1 MLQLQ
6 QLSSL
11 PRLADVRNALYDI
24 GEEFAV
30 AAYHAMHV
38 VYLFTKSDI
47 MTTLI
52 PNTAFGIVAA
62 GDFHPGRT
70 LQRLTWV
77 WVHCLQF
84 CVSNQSIDVS
94 EDKKNHPWRPILCGL
109 ISWPAARYLRWM
121 LLVLSLSLSTSWGV
135 FTPSL
140 TLSLA
145 TIAYNE
151 LGLSKKWFT
160 RNALNAIGYTSFCVG
175 ATNAAHAN
183 IHRHRSADPTSSLSI
198 HLVNA
203 LIIMSTIQAQDFK
216 DVEGDAAIGR
226 ETLPIL
232 YPGASRVVTAALIP
246 MWSVLVTR
254 LWTMDK
260 VLSVSTVLVGCAA
273 GLSFVVGPR
282 TRASDERS
290 YKLYN
295 VRRSLSYIRS

>member
-1 MLQLQ
+1 MFLLQK
-6 QLSSL
+6 LSSSL
-11 PRLADVRNALYDI
+11 RLADVRIALYDI

-30 AAYHAMHV
+30 AIYHAMHV
-38 VYLFTKSDI
+38 VYLFTKTDI

-62 GDFHPGRT
+62 GDFHPGRM

-84 CVSNQSIDVS
+84 CVSNQSIDTS
-94 EDKKNHPWRPILCGL
+94 EDKKNHPWRPISSGQ

-121 LLVLSLSLSTSWGV
+121 LLVLSLSLSASWGA
-135 FTPSL
+135 FTPSF

-183 IHRHRSADPTSSLSI
+183 VHRDRSAGASSLAI
-198 HLVNA
+198 HVVNA
-203 LIIMSTIQAQDFK
+203 LIIMTTIQAQDFK

-232 YPGASRVVTAALIP
+232 YPDASRVVTAALIP
-246 MWSVLVTR
+246 IWSVLVTR
-254 LWTMDK
+254 LWTMDR
-260 VLSVSTVLVGCAA
+260 VLSVSTVLVAD
-273 GLSFVVGPR
+273 
-282 TRASDERS
+282 DEWFQVW
-290 YKLYN
+290 LCFLH
-295 VRRSLSYIRS
+295 VAPFAPL